1 MKAINL
7 VVLVMVLMLI
17 TIGCKKEEPQPP
29 SRGTVEVV
37 KSPVKTIKPEPL
49 EPPAESLPQA
59 AAAGDIEKIK
69 SLISGGAD
77 VNAKDDNGNAP
88 LHYAVI
94 LTNNDVIELLIASG
108 ADVNI
113 KDDQGRTALWWA
125 KEQENAEI
133 TELLLKHGA
142 K

>member
-1 MKAINL
+1 MKTINL
-7 VVLVMVLMLI
+7 FPLLLVLMLI
-17 TIGCKKEEPQPP
+17 TTGCKKEEPQPT
-29 SRGTVEVV
+29 RQGTVEDV
-37 KSPVKTIKPEPL
+37 KSPVKPVEPAQ
-49 EPPAESLPQA
+49 PVESLHQA
-59 AAAGDIEKIK
+59 VAGGDFEQIK

-94 LTNNDVIELLIASG
+94 LANKDIIELLIASG

-125 KEQENAEI
+125 KELKNTEVV
-133 TELLLKHGA
+133 ELLLKHGA
-142 K
+142 NE